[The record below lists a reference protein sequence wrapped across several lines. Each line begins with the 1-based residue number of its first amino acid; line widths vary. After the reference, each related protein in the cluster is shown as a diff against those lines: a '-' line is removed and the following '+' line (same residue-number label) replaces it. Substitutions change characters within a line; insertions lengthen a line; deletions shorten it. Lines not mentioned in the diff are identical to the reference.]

1 MPRSELARLPPCCR
15 ASGPIPAA
23 GRTQLLAY
31 LLHDAVFSVAAHS
44 LKPALPSLTHLA
56 ALAKGAAYATGL
68 GSVTHMDSSP
78 AIGLGT
84 VTFALLEFAIYAS
97 VCLSVQLALSHPS
110 CLGMIFRWPPPMHP
124 RCLGGSLARGRLALR
139 QLKHYMYGG
148 QGGRRS
154 ADTKPVA
161 V

>member
-1 MPRSELARLPPCCR
+1 MLRFCSLFVTLALVGCVE
-15 ASGPIPAA
+15 PAEYQV
-23 GRTQLLAY
+23 GMDL
-31 LLHDAVFSVAAHS
+31 DA
-44 LKPALPSLTHLA
+44 
-56 ALAKGAAYATGL
+56 
-68 GSVTHMDSSP
+68 
-78 AIGLGT
+78 
-84 VTFALLEFAIYAS
+84 LEFAIYAS